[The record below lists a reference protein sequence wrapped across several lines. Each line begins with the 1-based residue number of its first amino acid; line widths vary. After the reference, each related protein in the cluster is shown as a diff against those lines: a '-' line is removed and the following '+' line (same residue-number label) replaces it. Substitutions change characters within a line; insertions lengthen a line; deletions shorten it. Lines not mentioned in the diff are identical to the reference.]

1 MKHGVEGATEETE
14 ADVDTH
20 PNLTA
25 GLQTQEQAGSHAATA
40 LMHFLLWLDTMQCPL
55 TYFEQ
60 QFEKN
65 YAHIKSLIGP
75 FSLDF
80 DSFFT
85 LSFSEFWA

>member
-1 MKHGVEGATEETE
+1 MKHRVEGATEETE

-60 QFEKN
+60 QFEKKLCTHKITHR
-65 YAHIKSLIGP
+65 AFFIG
-75 FSLDF
+75 L
-80 DSFFT
+80 
-85 LSFSEFWA
+85 